1 MSLLSEH
8 RAEAAGPAVLKRSD
22 CVGYFPVAVTKH
34 PTEATS
40 GRRSFFCS
48 GFGVQT
54 MTVGNLWGRS
64 TRPLLTV
71 HCSQDAER
79 TEGWPSAHS
88 LLLHTLRPRLLFRVV
103 LPRSHKAFGGG
114 NTL

>member
-40 GRRSFFCS
+40 GRRGFSCS

-54 MTVGNLWGRS
+54 MTVGNLGQEHQA
-64 TRPLLTV
+64 TV
-71 HCSQDAER
+71 HCSQDAEG

-88 LLLHTLRPRLLFRVV
+88 LLLRTL
-103 LPRSHKAFGGG
+103 
-114 NTL
+114 